1 MFIIKDE
8 QFGVL
13 ADDMRIR
20 FRMLAGSHL
29 REIFPRSLNNLSDER
44 LYDLI
49 DKGIDQ
55 AASYNIIDR
64 NDALQY
70 LEFMICFGHDFD
82 SSVSWAKKIL
92 TIRNLSGSEKTKRLI
107 QKNPPV
113 RESVL

>member
-1 MFIIKDE
+1 MFVIKDE
-8 QFGVL
+8 QFGVF
-13 ADDMRIR
+13 AEDMRIR

-29 REIFPRSLNNLSDER
+29 REKFPRSLNNLSEEKI
-44 LYDLI
+44 YNLI

-55 AASYNIIDR
+55 ASSYDIIDR
-64 NDALQY
+64 NDTLQY

-82 SSVSWAKKIL
+82 STMTWARKIL